1 MATARGEQRPPRRR
15 DRARGDTGGRDLGGF
30 GMVGVVMSLAVVS
43 VLGVVAVAALGG
55 NPVSS
60 VSVPNL
66 GGTGG
71 ASPPG
76 AGGVIA
82 TAADTVAQ
90 QNLGTAL
97 SVADQTAL
105 SAGDYG
111 NLDAAALVGAG
122 SGVDFTSAAST
133 SAAQVSVGV
142 GGNGVTMAT
151 RSASG
156 TCWFAW
162 RSSATTW
169 YGVEKGQLSC
179 PAPALTGTPA
189 TGTGGIRWQQGA
201 FPSP

>member
-1 MATARGEQRPPRRR
+1 
-15 DRARGDTGGRDLGGF
+15 
-30 GMVGVVMSLAVVS
+30 MVGVLLSLAVVG
-43 VLGVVAVAALGG
+43 VLAVIAVTALGG
-55 NPVSS
+55 NPVS

-71 ASPPG
+71 AGG
-76 AGGVIA
+76 AGGA
-82 TAADTVAQ
+82 GPAGAAGVVTVAGDTVAQ

-97 SVADQTAL
+97 SVADQAAVG
-105 SAGDYG
+105 AGDYA
-111 NLDAAALVGAG
+111 NLDATTLAAQG

-133 SAAQVSVGV
+133 SAAQVSVAA

-156 TCWFAW
+156 TCWLAW

-169 YGVEKGQLSC
+169 YGVEKGRPSC
-179 PAPALTGTPA
+179 PAPALTGAPT
-189 TGTGGIRWQQGA
+189 TGPGGIHWQQGA